1 MPETPQLTPFRLEE
15 QSFYFELLPT
25 LKWQSSSP
33 DVYGRAQAPFRGS
46 SFPLILPAISF
57 FQQLLEVVAIGW
69 GVRTWVESGHTT
81 VVRLMAMGRLQ
92 TNCTQNI
99 FTLIIKKKIY
109 TLFDFRCVQV
119 PFLSPRHV
127 KFPAQDA
134 GATLHPETC
143 RESPATRSPAG
154 HNAHPCSRGCNV
166 YHHLPCVSAGW
177 DRCQCWLTGK
187 EFLKILP
194 IVPGNV
200 CQLHIAL
207 SFIIMILILRSVF
220 CETIR
225 NWWMLS
231 FGNICRLSLGST
243 PAPGL
248 WTSSGTE
255 SWFVHA
261 GSCYFWPLWSIKIWF
276 KKNKQIMHQYKS
288 LQSN

>member
-1 MPETPQLTPFRLEE
+1 MTEFLTRSLRESPSTVQRKLI
-15 QSFYFELLPT
+15 
-25 LKWQSSSP
+25 SSDST
-33 DVYGRAQAPFRGS
+33 RH
-46 SFPLILPAISF
+46 LILSTATGSC
-57 FQQLLEVVAIGW
+57 GHR
-69 GVRTWVESGHTT
+69 VRCRLVESGHAT

-194 IVPGNV
+194 IVPGKV

-207 SFIIMILILRSVF
+207 SFIIMILIRAF
-220 CETIR
+220 
-225 NWWMLS
+225 
-231 FGNICRLSLGST
+231 
-243 PAPGL
+243 
-248 WTSSGTE
+248 TS
-255 SWFVHA
+255 
-261 GSCYFWPLWSIKIWF
+261 
-276 KKNKQIMHQYKS
+276 
-288 LQSN
+288 